1 MDSEKKTRT
10 PIWLYVLLGLLAVAL
25 VFLAVRNSSL
35 KNDKEMLEAEACQ
48 NTFHTCVSCEHGS

>member
-25 VFLAVRNSSL
+25 AFLAVRNSSL
-35 KNDKEMLEAEACQ
+35 KNDKEMLEAERNCNAL
-48 NTFHTCVSCEHGS
+48 TFKLKWIV